1 MASDASPAAE
11 LQAAFGKHARRW
23 QRRFDKA
30 APELARFFASA
41 AKDCTDRELAAIL
54 KRAGITV
61 EFKMT
66 AAVQDAYSAVIG
78 EQVGLIRSIASEHL
92 AAVQGLVMR
101 SVQQGRDL
109 GPLAKEIEARYGL
122 TRKRAALIARD
133 QNNKATATLTKTRQ
147 QGLGLTRATCT
158 APGPSTPGPSMW
170 LPAASPTTSPR
181 ACFWKAS
188 GPGPASRS
196 TAAASR
202 RPSYRA
208 PNGRRRR
215 SDV

>member
-133 QNNKATATLTKTRQ
+133 QNSKATAVITRVRQ
-147 QGLGLTRATCT
+147 QGLGLDQAIWTH
-158 APGPSTPGPSMW
+158 STGGKHPRPEHV
-170 LPAASPTTSPR
+170 AASGKPYSISKGMFLEGKYT
-181 ACFWKAS
+181 W
-188 GPGPASRS
+188 PGMEINCRCISVPVIPGA
-196 TAAASR
+196 
-202 RPSYRA
+202 
-208 PNGRRRR
+208 
-215 SDV
+215 